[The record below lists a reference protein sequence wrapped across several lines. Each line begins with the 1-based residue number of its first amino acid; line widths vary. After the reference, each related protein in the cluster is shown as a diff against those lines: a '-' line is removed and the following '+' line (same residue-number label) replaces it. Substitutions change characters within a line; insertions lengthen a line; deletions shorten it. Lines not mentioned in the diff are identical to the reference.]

1 MQRSQVI
8 LLSGV
13 IFTLTLIAALTFGF
27 YAYNS
32 GLLSFTVEQPK
43 LQLQFHTAG
52 DQDKAVAAFF
62 ARFANAEKLSFKN
75 TTPQPPPELG
85 PRTFSL
91 DMTHGDLAAIKVR
104 SVTQP
109 SRFFVFIYEEKPD
122 PALNGIIDRL
132 TAQLRAAW
140 PDTAEV
146 KAP

>member
-1 MQRSQVI
+1 MQRSQII
-8 LLSGV
+8 LVSGV
-13 IFTLTLIAALTFGF
+13 LFTLALIAALTFGF

-52 DQDKAVAAFF
+52 DQDKIVAAFF
-62 ARFANAEKLSFKN
+62 ARFADVEKLSFKD

-91 DMTHGDLAAIKVR
+91 DMAQGDLAAIKVR

-109 SRFFVFIYEEKPD
+109 TRFFVFIYEEKPD
-122 PALNGIIDRL
+122 PALDGIIARL
-132 TAQLRAAW
+132 TAQLHTAW
-140 PDTAEV
+140 PDTTKV